1 MTMKYVSSELAV
13 EIFALFNRRHNL
25 PTLKSDK
32 KLTYP
37 YFERELF
44 SYDQCDISYILE
56 KNLIVLFTT
65 LIKSVTNNSHIKI
78 YLVDLLTGMSI
89 VILQI

>member
-13 EIFALFNRRHNL
+13 EIFALFNRLHNL

-56 KNLIVLFTT
+56 K
-65 LIKSVTNNSHIKI
+65 KSNCFIHNPHKI
-78 YLVDLLTGMSI
+78 SDK
-89 VILQI
+89 